1 MSYLFI
7 LRSPLHPMEEGR
19 ARTIMENNARMHQL
33 GVKSL
38 ASLLSCPTVFT
49 PKKIKKEDYGS
60 KYIPEDDIEDES
72 DSSEGDVSCQS
83 LSSEDNELQVIP

>member
-1 MSYLFI
+1 MLG
-7 LRSPLHPMEEGR
+7 SPLHPMEEER
-19 ARTIMENNARMHQL
+19 SRTIIANNARVRQL

-49 PKKIKKEDYGS
+49 PKKIKKEDSGS
-60 KYIPEDDIEDES
+60 EYTPEDDVEEEP

-83 LSSEDNELQVIP
+83 LSSEDNELQVIT